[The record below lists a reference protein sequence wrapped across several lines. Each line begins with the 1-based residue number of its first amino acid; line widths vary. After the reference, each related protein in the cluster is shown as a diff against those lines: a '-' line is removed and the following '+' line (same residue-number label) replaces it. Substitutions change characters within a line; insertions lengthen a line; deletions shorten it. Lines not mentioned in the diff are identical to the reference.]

1 MASVNGP
8 TAASKRRKARPTGDG
23 KTTLWLTEQD
33 RKNAALIRE
42 SGWASTTT
50 GAIRFALK
58 FTADKVAA

>member
-1 MASVNGP
+1 MATVNGP
-8 TAASKRRKARPTGDG
+8 TANSKRRKARPAASG

-33 RKNAALIRE
+33 RKHAAAIRS

-58 FTADKVAA
+58 FTSEKVAA